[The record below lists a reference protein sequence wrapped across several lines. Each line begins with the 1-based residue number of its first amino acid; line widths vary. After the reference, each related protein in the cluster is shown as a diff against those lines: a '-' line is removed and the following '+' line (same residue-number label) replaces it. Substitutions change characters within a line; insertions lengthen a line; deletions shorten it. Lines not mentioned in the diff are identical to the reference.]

1 MPRVRTTGVTSA
13 THDDAGG
20 FGEWPLRRLTT
31 EVVGS
36 GTKSAADMTRAQARE
51 AFDRI
56 LAGERADGF
65 ADAIALNA
73 AFRIYAGGDADTLDE
88 GLATARDVLA
98 SGAAT
103 DVLAACRER

>member
-1 MPRVRTTGVTSA
+1 MGSRT
-13 THDDAGG
+13 
-20 FGEWPLRRLTT
+20 R
-31 EVVGS
+31 
-36 GTKSAADMTRAQARE
+36 
-51 AFDRI
+51 
-56 LAGERADGF
+56 
-65 ADAIALNA
+65 ALNA